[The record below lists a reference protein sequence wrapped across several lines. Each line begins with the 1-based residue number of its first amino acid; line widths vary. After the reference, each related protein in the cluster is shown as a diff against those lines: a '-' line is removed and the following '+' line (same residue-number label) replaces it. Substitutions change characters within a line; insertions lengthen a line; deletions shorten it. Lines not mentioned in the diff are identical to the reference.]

1 MPNAGTVRRMVTT
14 LGQRGVLDVGAV
26 LVGRAKAR
34 SHPEERSPDER
45 AAYRDRQRKAVVETV
60 REYSDAIVVTDCE
73 FGHTK
78 PIAPVPIGGRVTVDA
93 EARELRL

>member
-1 MPNAGTVRRMVTT
+1 MPNAGTVRRMVTA

-34 SHPEERSPDER
+34 SHLEERSTDER
-45 AAYRDRQRKAVVETV
+45 AAYRDRQRETVVETV

-93 EARELRL
+93 ETRELRF